1 MVRKDVI
8 EIAKKLYQNGAK
20 ITLVTNGYL
29 LDKKIDICKYLKRI
43 NLSIHTL
50 NRESYEKI
58 VCVKNTYNKVIENIK
73 NVRKLY
79 PNIEIRLNSTLVKGV
94 NWSDEE
100 LNKLIEFSKEIKAS
114 IKFTELF
121 PQKQEECVKEE
132 EVIKKIVK
140 YGYSKENSNNNNNR
154 SKAYKKENHEIFL
167 TRCVCAT
174 AKLVENP
181 IEYCIQSSDLYV
193 NHNGCFM
200 PCRMKNMQ
208 INFLEELKNNN
219 TQGLLDKI
227 IMAKKKINKDE
238 CNRCLKAI

>member
-1 MVRKDVI
+1 
-8 EIAKKLYQNGAK
+8 
-20 ITLVTNGYL
+20 
-29 LDKKIDICKYLKRI
+29 
-43 NLSIHTL
+43 
-50 NRESYEKI
+50 
-58 VCVKNTYNKVIENIK
+58 
-73 NVRKLY
+73 
-79 PNIEIRLNSTLVKGV
+79 
-94 NWSDEE
+94 
-100 LNKLIEFSKEIKAS
+100 
-114 IKFTELF
+114 
-121 PQKQEECVKEE
+121 VKEE

-181 IEYCIQSSDLYV
+181 IKYCIQSSDLYV

>member
-174 AKLVENP
+174 AKLV
-181 IEYCIQSSDLYV
+181 
-193 NHNGCFM
+193 
-200 PCRMKNMQ
+200 CRMKNMQ